1 MHMLKLKN
9 KKILLLPLLIFG
21 WGYFS
26 VLSSLS
32 VDDFWK
38 SQIALIP
45 VQMGA
50 VIYFT
55 YLRWN
60 THKSPREPNS
70 TLKKLTKS

>member
-1 MHMLKLKN
+1 MHMLKLRN
-9 KKILLLPLLIFG
+9 KKLLLLPFLMVG
-21 WGYFS
+21 WGYFTA
-26 VLSSLS
+26 VSSLS

-45 VQMGA
+45 VQLGA

-60 THKSPREPNS
+60 TQKSP
-70 TLKKLTKS
+70 K

>member
-1 MHMLKLKN
+1 MHMLKLNN
-9 KKILLLPLLIFG
+9 KKLLLLPFLILG

-26 VLSSLS
+26 AVSSLN

-45 VQMGA
+45 VQVGV

-60 THKSPREPNS
+60 THKSSSELNPKF
-70 TLKKLTKS
+70 KKLRKS

>member
-1 MHMLKLKN
+1 MLKLKN
-9 KKILLLPLLIFG
+9 KKLLLLSFLLLG

-26 VLSSLS
+26 AVSNLS

-45 VQMGA
+45 VQVSA

-60 THKSPREPNS
+60 THKSPSKPNS

>member
-1 MHMLKLKN
+1 M
-9 KKILLLPLLIFG
+9 IG

-26 VLSSLS
+26 AVSSLG

-45 VQMGA
+45 VQLGA

-55 YLRWN
+55 YLRWY
-60 THKSPREPNS
+60 THKSSGELNPK
-70 TLKKLTKS
+70 LKKLRKS